1 MAKKFAGDAKR
12 AIAAASH
19 AAGEMGH
26 SYIGTEH
33 LLLGLLSESPACA
46 DRLFACGIT
55 AAAVRQ
61 KIIELVGIGAKTE
74 LTGDDMTPT
83 CKNVIY
89 SATGAKPSS
98 LIDCASLL
106 ESVLGADC
114 VALKLLQSMGYGTQA
129 YKNDNISEQVKLQK
143 QPISTPTLEKYARDL
158 TKNAR
163 MGLIDPV
170 VGREKESERVISIL
184 LRRTKN
190 NPCLVGRAGVGKTA
204 IAESIALRIASGN
217 IPEAL
222 KDCRIMELDMASVV
236 AGTKYRGEFEE
247 RLCKILSEAL
257 GSPDVILFID
267 ELHTIVGAGAAEG
280 AIDASNI
287 LKPPLARGE
296 IRVIGATTDDEYKKF
311 IMRDN
316 ALERRFQPVEVCE
329 PSSDECLEILCG
341 IKNKYEAFHGVC
353 FEKDALSACV
363 DISAVFIGGRCLP
376 DKAIDLMDEAAAR
389 TAKRHESI
397 VTADAVADAAESMTG
412 VPRKILLCDEQAI
425 ESAINTI
432 KESLCLG
439 ENALA
444 ALADSIKDGKKAV
457 FAAAVYGGGDK
468 MLAERTADALLGSQK
483 NLLSIDLAEYS
494 SAYSL
499 ALLLGDDRQK
509 GILPEFIMRHP
520 ACVIEFKNA
529 GAEHHEL
536 TNALIPLITEGRL
549 SQQTTL
555 TKAVI
560 YVAGERRVSQMGF
573 CRSDIYDCCRL
584 CAACGISI
592 ATKPIKQVAA
602 INAR

>member
-33 LLLGLLSESPACA
+33 LLLGLLTESPACA

-55 AAAVRQ
+55 AAGVRQ
-61 KIIELVGIGAKTE
+61 KIIELVGIGTKTE

-98 LIDCASLL
+98 LIDCVSLL
-106 ESVLGADC
+106 ESVLDADC
-114 VALKLLQSMGYGTQA
+114 VALRLMQSMGYGAQA
-129 YKNDNISEQVKLQK
+129 DINTDASKQAKLQK
-143 QPISTPTLEKYARDL
+143 QSISTPTLEKYARDL

-170 VGREKESERVISIL
+170 VGREKETERVISIL

-190 NPCLVGRAGVGKTA
+190 NPCLVGKAGVGKTA
-204 IAESIALRIASGN
+204 IAESIAMRIASGDV
-217 IPEAL
+217 PYAL

-247 RLCKILSEAL
+247 RLCKILSEAS
-257 GSPDVILFID
+257 GSPNVIIFID

-311 IMRDN
+311 IMRDS

-329 PSSDECLEILCG
+329 PSRDECCEILCG
-341 IKNKYEAFHGVC
+341 IKNKFEAFHGVG
-353 FEKDALSACV
+353 FETKALLACV
-363 DISAVFIGGRCLP
+363 DISAAFIGGRCLP

-389 TAKRHESI
+389 VAKRHDSL
-397 VTADAVADAAESMTG
+397 VTAEAVADAAESITG
-412 VPRKILLCDEQAI
+412 VPRQILLCDGQAI
-425 ESAINTI
+425 ESAISTI
-432 KESLCLG
+432 KESLCLD
-439 ENALA
+439 EKMLA
-444 ALADSIKDGKKAV
+444 ALAGSIKDGKKPV
-457 FAAAVYGGGDK
+457 FAAAVYGVGAK
-468 MLAERTADALLGSQK
+468 LLAEMTADALFGSQK
-483 NLLSIDLAEYS
+483 NLLTVDLAEYS
-494 SAYSL
+494 SAYSFGS
-499 ALLLGDDRQK
+499 LLGDDRQK

-549 SQQTTL
+549 SHQSAL

-560 YVAGERRVSQMGF
+560 YVAGERHTPQMGF

-584 CAACGISI
+584 CSACSISTV
-592 ATKPIKQVAA
+592 AKPIRHIAA
-602 INAR
+602 INS